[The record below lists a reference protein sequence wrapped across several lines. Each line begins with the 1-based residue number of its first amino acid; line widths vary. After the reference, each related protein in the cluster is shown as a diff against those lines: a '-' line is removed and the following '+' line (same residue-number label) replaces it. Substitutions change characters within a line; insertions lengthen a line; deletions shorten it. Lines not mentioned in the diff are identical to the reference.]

1 MSLGNIFKTIAPIA
15 AGAMFGPGGSA
26 LAAGSM
32 GTSVAAGALTG
43 AGIAALTGD
52 DPLMGAVSGGLGGA
66 SGSGIGKAMSGTAA
80 VAPTTANIPSGIY
93 DAASPTLANAA
104 GQLPA
109 QNSALMAPSTG
120 TNFGAGTMRNVPMPN
135 TTPDSTFLSR
145 LGGGSKLMGA
155 GKLGAAGLPVIGAAA
170 MPNYDEPNNPMA
182 KYDPNR
188 RLNLGM
194 TTGIQ
199 NAMKRDS
206 GLRLNQ
212 GFAQGGYTSD
222 RRPEDYTAEE
232 IEYMF
237 GDPNSSEALE
247 RATLDREHRRRLEN
261 YVDIYDRSPRGELES
276 ILEEIKSIPQRIR
289 DFQEGGLADL
299 QRGFSAPPRAMPPR
313 AMPPQ
318 AMPPQTEGNTYQLI
332 KEGENFNEYLVQAPN
347 GAVKKIIKP
356 NKDFSKG
363 ELRQIL
369 GREDKTSQADIIGG
383 KGMAQ
388 GGYLE
393 TGMGDGMSDDIESSI
408 DGEQPAALSENEFV
422 IPADV
427 VSHLGNGSSDAGA
440 EQLYAMM
447 DRVRKARTGNEK
459 QGREIM
465 PQEYMPA

>member
-299 QRGFSAPPRAMPPR
+299 Q
-313 AMPPQ
+313 
-318 AMPPQTEGNTYQLI
+318 
-332 KEGENFNEYLVQAPN
+332 
-347 GAVKKIIKP
+347 
-356 NKDFSKG
+356 
-363 ELRQIL
+363 
-369 GREDKTSQADIIGG
+369 
-383 KGMAQ
+383 

-427 VSHLGNGSSDAGA
+427 VSGLGNGSSDAGA

-447 DRVRKARTGNEK
+447 DRVRKARTGTEK
-459 QGREIM
+459 MGKEVNAERL
-465 PQEYMPA
+465 MPA

>member
-1 MSLGNIFKTIAPIA
+1 MSLGNILQALAPIA
-15 AGAMFGPGGSA
+15 AGALVPGGATLLGSA
-26 LAAGSM
+26 ALPSI
-32 GTSVAAGALTG
+32 AAGAATG
-43 AGIAALTGD
+43 AGIAALSGD
-52 DPLMGAVSGGLGGA
+52 DPLMGAVSGGLGGFSGGQLSGAA
-66 SGSGIGKAMSGTAA
+66 SSSL
-80 VAPTTANIPSGIY
+80 APTTTTALPTGMV
-93 DAASPTLANAA
+93 DQGLSPAL
-104 GQLPA
+104 
-109 QNSALMAPSTG
+109 QNSIGTSFTPTAGVNKGVNMA
-120 TNFGAGTMRNVPMPN
+120 NVTMPN
-135 TTPDSTFLSR
+135 TGKALGSFGNPSGSYLNR
-145 LGGGSKLMGA
+145 LGGGSTLMGA
-155 GKLGAAGLPVIGAAA
+155 AKLGAAGLPVIGAAA
-170 MPNYDEPNNPMA
+170 MPDYNQTEDPMS
-182 KYDPNR
+182 KYDPKR

-299 QRGFSAPPRAMPPR
+299 QRGYLAMPPR
-313 AMPPQ
+313 AMPP
-318 AMPPQTEGNTYQLI
+318 GNTYQLI

-347 GAVKKIIKP
+347 GAVKKEIIP

-369 GREDKTSQADIIGG
+369 
-383 KGMAQ
+383 
-388 GGYLE
+388 
-393 TGMGDGMSDDIESSI
+393 
-408 DGEQPAALSENEFV
+408 
-422 IPADV
+422 
-427 VSHLGNGSSDAGA
+427 
-440 EQLYAMM
+440 
-447 DRVRKARTGNEK
+447 
-459 QGREIM
+459 
-465 PQEYMPA
+465 